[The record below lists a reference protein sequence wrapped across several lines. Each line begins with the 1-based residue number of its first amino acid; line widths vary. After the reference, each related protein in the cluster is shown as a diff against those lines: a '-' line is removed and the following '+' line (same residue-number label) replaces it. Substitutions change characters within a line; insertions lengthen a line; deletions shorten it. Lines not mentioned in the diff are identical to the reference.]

1 MHQPDLATR
10 LTDQGAD
17 PRQVGAAKNAAL
29 AEVSLLLAVF
39 FVGMDVVS
47 VKYALEGFPPL
58 VFMPIRYVLA
68 GLLLLAFLR
77 LLGRN
82 AGGGLGR
89 GDLLALA
96 GLGLVGIAINYV
108 GYTVGLSLTTGS
120 NAALIIAT
128 APVWGLLLGIV
139 LGLERGSWMGALG
152 LGLAIAG
159 VALVVGGGLGSAG
172 ASVGGDL
179 LVCVS
184 AFSWGAYTV
193 LSLPVLR
200 RLDPL
205 VVGAWTMLLGGLAAL
220 PLAFTG
226 FPDLSEPISSVEWGS
241 VEKVAW
247 AAAAYSTVLCSSFA
261 IAAYQANVA
270 RRGANRVLVYLYLQ
284 TLVGLLASV
293 VLLGEGLGAA
303 KVAGAGIILL
313 GVYLARRA

>member
-1 MHQPDLATR
+1 
-10 LTDQGAD
+10 
-17 PRQVGAAKNAAL
+17 
-29 AEVSLLLAVF
+29 
-39 FVGMDVVS
+39 
-47 VKYALEGFPPL
+47 
-58 VFMPIRYVLA
+58 
-68 GLLLLAFLR
+68 
-77 LLGRN
+77 
-82 AGGGLGR
+82 
-89 GDLLALA
+89 
-96 GLGLVGIAINYV
+96 
-108 GYTVGLSLTTGS
+108 
-120 NAALIIAT
+120 
-128 APVWGLLLGIV
+128 
-139 LGLERGSWMGALG
+139 
-152 LGLAIAG
+152 
-159 VALVVGGGLGSAG
+159 VALVVGGGLGSKE

-226 FPDLSEPISSVEWGS
+226 FPGLSEPISSVEWGS
-241 VEKVAW
+241 VGAAAW

-270 RRGANRVLVYLYLQ
+270 RRGANKVLVYLYLQ

-303 KVAGAGIILL
+303 KVAGAAVILL

>member
-1 MHQPDLATR
+1 
-10 LTDQGAD
+10 
-17 PRQVGAAKNAAL
+17 
-29 AEVSLLLAVF
+29 
-39 FVGMDVVS
+39 
-47 VKYALEGFPPL
+47 
-58 VFMPIRYVLA
+58 MPFRYVLA

-77 LLGRN
+77 LLGWN

-96 GLGLVGIAINYV
+96 GLGVVGIAINYV
-108 GYTVGLSLTTGS
+108 GYTVGLSLTSGS

-128 APVWGLLLGIV
+128 APVWGLVLGIV
-139 LGLERGSWMGALG
+139 LGLERGTWMGVLG

-159 VALVVGGGLGSAG
+159 VALVVGGSLESEE

-184 AFSWGAYTV
+184 ALSWGAYTV

-200 RLDPL
+200 RVDPL
-205 VVGAWTMLLGGLAAL
+205 AVGAWTMLLGGLAAL

-226 FPDLSEPISSVEWGS
+226 FPGLSASISSVQWGS
-241 VEKVAW
+241 VGTPAW

-270 RRGANRVLVYLYLQ
+270 RRGANKVLVYLYLQ

-293 VLLGEGLGAA
+293 AVLGEGLRAA
-303 KVAGAGIILL
+303 KVAGAAVILL

>member
-1 MHQPDLATR
+1 MTG
-10 LTDQGAD
+10 QGSTP
-17 PRQVGAAKNAAL
+17 PRAGAKGSAAL

-47 VKYALEGFPPL
+47 VKYALQDLPPL
-58 VFMPIRYVLA
+58 VFMPFRYVLA
-68 GLLLLAFLR
+68 GVLLLAFLR
-77 LLGRN
+77 LFGLSKG
-82 AGGGLGR
+82 AGLGR

-96 GLGLVGIAINYV
+96 GLGVVGIAINYV
-108 GYTVGLSLTTGS
+108 GYTVGLSLTSGS

-128 APVWGLLLGIV
+128 APVWGLLLGVV
-139 LGLERGSWMGALG
+139 LGLERGSWMGVLG
-152 LGLAIAG
+152 LGFAIAG
-159 VALVVGGGLGSAG
+159 VALVVGGGLGSSE

-226 FPDLSEPISSVEWGS
+226 FPDLSEPVSSVEWGS
-241 VEKVAW
+241 VGAAAW

-293 VLLGEGLGAA
+293 LLLGESLGAA
-303 KVAGAGIILL
+303 KVAGAAVILL

>member
-1 MHQPDLATR
+1 M
-10 LTDQGAD
+10 
-17 PRQVGAAKNAAL
+17 
-29 AEVSLLLAVF
+29 F
-39 FVGMDVVS
+39 FVGTDVVS
-47 VKYALEGFPPL
+47 IKYALTGFPPL
-58 VFMPIRYVLA
+58 VFVPIRYMLA

-77 LLGRN
+77 LVGWN
-82 AGGGLGR
+82 AGKLAG

-96 GLGLVGIAINYV
+96 GLGLVGFAINYV
-108 GYTVGLSLTTGS
+108 TYTVGLSLTTGS
-120 NAALIIAT
+120 NTALIVAT
-128 APVWGLLLGIV
+128 APVWGLVLGVV
-139 LGLERGSWMGALG
+139 LGLERGSWRSVLG

-179 LVCVS
+179 FVCVS
-184 AFSWGAYTV
+184 ALSWGAYTV

-200 RLDPL
+200 RLEGR

-226 FPDLSEPISSVEWGS
+226 FPGLSEPISSVEWGS
-241 VEKVAW
+241 VGAPAW
-247 AAAAYSTVLCSSFA
+247 TAAAYSTVLCSSFA
-261 IAAYQANVA
+261 VAAYQSNVA
-270 RRGANRVLVYLYLQ
+270 RRGANRVLAYLYLQ

-303 KVAGAGIILL
+303 KVAGAAVILL

>member
-1 MHQPDLATR
+1 
-10 LTDQGAD
+10 
-17 PRQVGAAKNAAL
+17 
-29 AEVSLLLAVF
+29 
-39 FVGMDVVS
+39 MDVVS
-47 VKYALEGFPPL
+47 VKYALEGLPPL
-58 VFMPIRYVLA
+58 VFMPFRYVLA

-77 LLGRN
+77 LLGWN

-96 GLGLVGIAINYV
+96 GLGVVGIAINYV
-108 GYTVGLSLTTGS
+108 GYTVGLSLTSGS

-128 APVWGLLLGIV
+128 APVWGLVLGIV
-139 LGLERGSWMGALG
+139 LGLERGTWMGALG
-152 LGLAIAG
+152 LGFAIAG
-159 VALVVGGGLGSAG
+159 VALVVGGSLESEE

-184 AFSWGAYTV
+184 ALSWGAYTV

-200 RLDPL
+200 RVDPL
-205 VVGAWTMLLGGLAAL
+205 AVGAWTMLLGGLAAL

-226 FPDLSEPISSVEWGS
+226 FPGLSASISSVQWGS
-241 VEKVAW
+241 VGTPAW

-270 RRGANRVLVYLYLQ
+270 RRGANKVLVDLYLQ

-293 VLLGEGLGAA
+293 AVLGEGLRAA
-303 KVAGAGIILL
+303 KVAGAAVILL

>member
-1 MHQPDLATR
+1 M
-10 LTDQGAD
+10 TDRGVD
-17 PRQVGAAKNAAL
+17 PPQVGAPKNAAL

-82 AGGGLGR
+82 AGGLGR
-89 GDLLALA
+89 GDLLVLA

-108 GYTVGLSLTTGS
+108 GYTVGLNLTSGS

-128 APVWGLLLGIV
+128 APVWGLLLGVV

-159 VALVVGGGLGSAG
+159 VALVVGGGLGSEE

-200 RLDPL
+200 RIEPL
-205 VVGAWTMLLGGLAAL
+205 AVGGWTMLIGGLLVL

-226 FPDLSEPISSVEWGS
+226 FPTLSESLSSVEWGS
-241 VEKVAW
+241 VG
-247 AAAAYSTVLCSSFA
+247 AASWMAATYSTVLCSSFA

-270 RRGANRVLVYLYLQ
+270 RRGANRVLAYLYLQ

-293 VLLGEGLGAA
+293 LLLGEGLGAA
-303 KVAGAGIILL
+303 KVSGAAVILL
-313 GVYLARRA
+313 GVYLSRRA